1 MKSINHSLGKS
12 AVAFLLTGGLI
23 APAMITTMST
33 PVMARTQSVSFDE
46 QKIFSGRIIWVGDSR
61 FVGQSQYAKDNND
74 TYIAKVSMGYNWFNS
89 SAVGQVNAV
98 KQAGDAIIVNIGVN
112 DMNSSALCSRLN
124 QLAESDW
131 KDCNVIFMS
140 VNPVNDSKAAA
151 HGYMVRNAQVVA
163 FNNYMK
169 QHLSSNIQY
178 MNTFSVIND
187 NSYNYTSDGV
197 HYTPDGYRAI
207 YNKAKSSLPTNKTTI
222 AQVQFSNTYSDGKTV
237 RYTLNKTAIKVSGN
251 GKSEVRSQPLSDAQ
265 WNELIS
271 AIKTLKTDLDNS
283 SALDTINKYTNFR
296 SYTPKKDDSEK
307 DINLGDNISD
317 IVNSALSKV
326 QNSTK
331 SSDIEKYIIT
341 TGGKQYVIYSDKAP
355 TVDGKPIG
363 TSKLSDT
370 DFTKIGDLAD
380 KIEKDP
386 ANTDNIRSLLS
397 LIGVSDVMTGTTHG
411 QSDGNTN
418 DLSST
423 SSSTT
428 SSASVSIKKVSS
440 STDNASQKSD
450 KEKED
455 PKEDEKSNGVGGATD
470 DTKDQEAS
478 AKEDAQE
485 DTADKQTDPKANDPK
500 ANAQKEDEKDTE
512 SDSTENKKNDTK
524 SVDDISATDKDI
536 DDKDDIKKDS
546 SENEEKDAKGNTQNN
561 DQKGDS
567 SKADTSAS
575 SSPSSNTQQPASN
588 SSSNPNSNTANSS
601 TANQAASDRS
611 TGVLSYAGVLIGSGS
626 IGTVLTAF
634 GIHQANK
641 KKWYM

>member
-1 MKSINHSLGKS
+1 MKHDHSFKKS
-12 AVAFLLTGGLI
+12 AVAFLLAGGLI
-23 APAMITTMST
+23 SPAMMSMSV
-33 PVMARTQSVSFDE
+33 PVLARTQSVSFDE
-46 QKIFSGRIIWVGDSR
+46 RKIFSGRIIWVGDSR

-98 KQAGDAIIVNIGVN
+98 KQAGDTIIVNIGVN

-169 QHLSSNIQY
+169 QHLSSSIQY

-296 SYTPKKDDSEK
+296 LYTPKKDDSEK

-331 SSDIEKYIIT
+331 NSDIEKYIIT

-386 ANTDNIRSLLS
+386 TNTDNIKSLLS

-440 STDNASQKSD
+440 STDNASPKSD
-450 KEKED
+450 KEQED

-470 DTKDQEAS
+470 DTKENT
-478 AKEDAQE
+478 KEDA
-485 DTADKQTDPKANDPK
+485 ADKQTDPKANDPK
-500 ANAQKEDEKDTE
+500 ANDQKEDGKDTE
-512 SDSTENKKNDTK
+512 SDSTGNKKNDTK

-536 DDKDDIKKDS
+536 DDKDDIKKDG
-546 SENEEKDAKGNTQNN
+546 SENEEKDAKENDQNN

-567 SKADTSAS
+567 SKADASAS
-575 SSPSSNTQQPASN
+575 SSPSSSTQQPASN
-588 SSSNPNSNTANSS
+588 SSSNPNSS